1 MSHAHKHHPIHAL
14 HRYASLPVVLLAV
27 IVVIAGLKA
36 VWP

>member
-1 MSHAHKHHPIHAL
+1 MTVHKHHPVIVA
-14 HRYASLPVVLLAV
+14 HRYASLPVVLVAV

>member
-1 MSHAHKHHPIHAL
+1 VSVHRFHPLATA